1 MSVAI
6 DALRPVRA
14 VASEAPRRPWFGTLV
29 LTAVTALVVFWV
41 LASQAGPLNLEVH
54 GVRSSDPAALRQATL
69 GYLGQG
75 LFQVSPRE
83 VEASLAALPWVA
95 DAQVSRRFPNR
106 LLATVVEHEAVAR
119 WGDEALISA
128 QGAIFAPPAESWPAD
143 LPRLDGPPELRMDM
157 LAQWSLLSQTQ
168 GLEDLRL
175 AALAID
181 ERGSWSAELSDGVR
195 LRLGRHDIPERMSR
209 FAGPV
214 RRALSDRWPQVATI
228 DLRYTNGFAVGWRET
243 AQSPERN

>member
-75 LFQVSPRE
+75 LFQVSKR
-83 VEASLAALPWVA
+83 V
-95 DAQVSRRFPNR
+95 F
-106 LLATVVEHEAVAR
+106 LLACR
-119 WGDEALISA
+119 
-128 QGAIFAPPAESWPAD
+128 
-143 LPRLDGPPELRMDM
+143 
-157 LAQWSLLSQTQ
+157 
-168 GLEDLRL
+168 GLQSRKLQSGL
-175 AALAID
+175 C
-181 ERGSWSAELSDGVR
+181 GTGG
-195 LRLGRHDIPERMSR
+195 LGRGD
-209 FAGPV
+209 AGPV
-214 RRALSDRWPQVATI
+214 DPLQPGPAGL
-228 DLRYTNGFAVGWRET
+228 DLTVLDLK
-243 AQSPERN
+243 